1 MHRASFKPARVTW
14 GLPEVRTCVLALVP
28 LRTCV
33 PALVPLGSLGSLR
46 IEVTGITEALALFSR
61 VNLTFSGQK

>member
-1 MHRASFKPARVTW
+1 MHRAFFKPGRVTR
-14 GLPEVRTCVLALVP
+14 GLPEV
-28 LRTCV
+28 RTCV

-46 IEVTGITEALALFSR
+46 IEVMGITEALALFSR

>member
-1 MHRASFKPARVTW
+1 MHRAFFKPGRVTW
-14 GLPEVRTCVLALVP
+14 GLPEVRTCVQ
-28 LRTCV
+28 
-33 PALVPLGSLGSLR
+33 ALVPLGSLGSRNLR

>member
-1 MHRASFKPARVTW
+1 MHRASFKPAGVTW
-14 GLPEVRTCVLALVP
+14 GLPEV
-28 LRTCV
+28 RTCV